1 MKNLIYI
8 VVIYLL
14 NLGNIKIMKTAI
26 FKAVCI
32 LFTSTLF
39 LSTVFGQ
46 SPNAMSYQAVIRN
59 TSNALVTN
67 SSIGMQISILQGST
81 CFISAGQG
89 MNGKT
94 NAYCVRAI
102 RAF

>member
-1 MKNLIYI
+1 
-8 VVIYLL
+8 
-14 NLGNIKIMKTAI
+14 MKTAI

-59 TSNALVTN
+59 TNNVLVTN

-81 CFISAGQG
+81 CFISGG
-89 MNGKT
+89 PGINGKT
-94 NAYCVRAI
+94 TAYCVRAI
-102 RAF
+102 RSF

>member
-1 MKNLIYI
+1 
-8 VVIYLL
+8 
-14 NLGNIKIMKTAI
+14 MKTAI

-32 LFTSTLF
+32 LFTSTFF
-39 LSTVFGQ
+39 LSTVFAQ

-67 SSIGMQISILQGST
+67 SSIGMQISILQGT
-81 CFISAGQG
+81 TYFISGGQG

-102 RAF
+102 RSF